1 MDRVGVVVVIVV
13 FVAAGPET
21 LAIVL
26 CVFIGGRKGRPCSGG
41 QINELIAGW
50 TRQVSLVTFSFLC
63 FFLLMNISNI

>member
-1 MDRVGVVVVIVV
+1 MDRVGVAVIIVV

-41 QINELIAGW
+41 QIN
-50 TRQVSLVTFSFLC
+50 
-63 FFLLMNISNI
+63 